1 MSWAGAAAW
10 SVLAEVTGESSDR
23 LAEQVQVAVDVGLL
37 EEADGALFSFRH
49 TLVRQTLA
57 ERLSPAR
64 RAALHLAAARYL
76 QARNAV
82 DDLWVIAHHLTVAAG
97 VHGQLRAEAQES
109 WRTAARRAATM
120 GAHGDA
126 AAHLG
131 EAVKLASEHDR
142 PRLLVELGSSTLR
155 AGSPT
160 EALEHFAVAARSSG
174 DPEVVARAALG
185 YEDAYLAVGSERL
198 QTADPSIELLQNA
211 LTAQPDQSPVA
222 PSLAAA
228 LARASW
234 YSGDGAAAASWLQR
248 AEQIAEGTDDDVAMR
263 IAFARRVLSG
273 APGDSV
279 ALAASCSVLIDAAA
293 RIERRDIVLDAMRQR
308 VLALVEL
315 GALDDADEEIERFDR
330 LVHRWGEVLYLPYGP
345 LLRAMRMLQRGELAT
360 ARRLNRRAVELSE
373 QVDSLVLGQLALM
386 QRYALARWSGAT
398 IRFAD
403 ELALYAGPTGS
414 GPTWYMAA
422 ALADAENGQP
432 EPRPA
437 SPPSGTG
444 PHRGGAD
451 PAQRVLAVLSEPR
464 QSRRPSTGR
473 RAARR
478 HTAPGA
484 GSLPGPHGWQRRAFR
499 GPCQSCRRAGRG
511 DSGPSG
517 GSARTARR
525 RTSPGR
531 RARLPTVAR

>member
-1 MSWAGAAAW
+1 M
-10 SVLAEVTGESSDR
+10 
-23 LAEQVQVAVDVGLL
+23 
-37 EEADGALFSFRH
+37 
-49 TLVRQTLA
+49 
-57 ERLSPAR
+57 
-64 RAALHLAAARYL
+64 HLAAARCL

-82 DDLWVIAHHLTVAAG
+82 DDLWVIAHHVTVAAG
-97 VHGQLRAEAQES
+97 VHGELRAEAQES

-142 PRLLVELGSSTLR
+142 PRLLVELGSATLR
-155 AGSPT
+155 AGRPA
-160 EALEHFAVAARSSG
+160 EALEHFAVAAHSTV
-174 DPEVVARAALG
+174 DPEVIARAALG

-198 QTADPSIELLQNA
+198 QTADPSIELLQGA
-211 LTAQPDQSPVA
+211 LTAQPNRSAVA

-234 YSGDGAAAASWLQR
+234 YSGDAAGAASWLQR
-248 AEQIAEGTDDDVAMR
+248 AEQIADGTDDDVAMR

-273 APGDSV
+273 APGDAA
-279 ALAASCSVLIDAAA
+279 ALAESCSVLIDAAA
-293 RIERRDIVLDAMRQR
+293 RIERRDIVLDTMRQR

-315 GALDDADEEIERFDR
+315 GALEDADEEIERFDR

-373 QVDSLVLGQLALM
+373 QVDSLDLGQLALM

-398 IRFAD
+398 VRFAD
-403 ELALYAGPTGS
+403 ELAVYAGPTGS

-432 EPRPA
+432 ERARRRLRQGLGRTGVERIPRNEFWLF
-437 SPPSGTG
+437 S
-444 PHRGGAD
+444 
-451 PAQRVLAVLSEPR
+451 LSLR
-464 QSRRPSTGR
+464 QPRRPSTGR
-473 RAARR
+473 RASSPPHCTRSWLPTGTSWLATSRLSWALSVMPPGWPRR
-478 HTAPGA
+478 QRAVRRKRSNCSSTHVTGSRSSTAHR
-484 GSLPGPHGWQRRAFR
+484 GSLSA
-499 GPCQSCRRAGRG
+499 
-511 DSGPSG
+511 SGPRRTLSPKPDWTTSRRG
-517 GSARTARR
+517 NGPRRWRHHSPWPVRGRPRALPRESPASLPASARC
-525 RTSPGR
+525 SG
-531 RARLPTVAR
+531 